1 VLDLSGY
8 GLCFHGSNSTA
19 DILRV
24 IVLHNLALKATFGST
39 RNKGTTHT
47 HTGLGNY
54 RSGFALVQVRQV
66 NDKLSLNCLGFLSS
80 GSVCPLPGHV
90 KSRLMIGQLC
100 DTLSDW
106 HSMYQWWCFGDT
118 LSD

>member
-24 IVLHNLALKATFGST
+24 IVLHNVALKATSGST
-39 RNKGTTHT
+39 RNRDKHTHT

-54 RSGFALVQVRQV
+54 RLRI
-66 NDKLSLNCLGFLSS
+66 CLG
-80 GSVCPLPGHV
+80 
-90 KSRLMIGQLC
+90 R
-100 DTLSDW
+100 
-106 HSMYQWWCFGDT
+106 
-118 LSD
+118 